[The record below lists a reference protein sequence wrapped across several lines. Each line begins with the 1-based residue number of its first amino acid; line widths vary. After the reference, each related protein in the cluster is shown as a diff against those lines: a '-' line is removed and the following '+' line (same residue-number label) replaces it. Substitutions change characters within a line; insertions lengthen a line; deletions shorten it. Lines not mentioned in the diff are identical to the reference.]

1 MGYAHCCCILNGRMN
16 QKYQKLITNT
26 NDDEPLNKKLEQLQK
41 SLFHSQNI
49 NFIPWF
55 LFFQEK
61 GASKTL
67 FFD

>member
-1 MGYAHCCCILNGRMN
+1 MSPS
-16 QKYQKLITNT
+16 T
-26 NDDEPLNKKLEQLQK
+26 KKLEQLQK

-61 GASKTL
+61 GAAKTL